1 MAVDLNASA
10 DRTSVEAESAARKP
24 ALIQAIRDDRW
35 PDRLATAMFI
45 FSALVVVAT
54 FIPPL
59 RRYFRQWHDIV
70 SMLTIP
76 IVPNLVYAAV
86 LIAVGVALRRRL
98 RAAWWIFVIWWII
111 LPQLG
116 RIFSIISG
124 GPVLPQIA
132 GFVIMSAVL
141 VVLWRAKPQFQARGR
156 AKDLLA
162 AIICFVVGSLVILI
176 LGTWLVSTFGTTPDL
191 LTATLH
197 VIDKMLGEVG
207 LVRTDVVRS
216 PRWVTILL
224 DVLGAAVILTA
235 TYLFFKPPPETHM
248 LSAADEARVRTLLR
262 SFGEWDSLGYFA
274 TRRDKSIVWNTG
286 NPATAQAGVSYRVIG
301 SVSLASGNP
310 VGDPEHWRSAIDQW
324 RSKARTHGWSLAVMG
339 AGDLGAE
346 AYNEAGLTAFEIGDE
361 AILDIRSFS
370 LNGPGMKSVRQ
381 SVSRL
386 QRRGYTTIVTRHGD
400 VDAAHFEQL
409 SNSASLWRGDG
420 GDERGFSM
428 ALGRLGDPLDSE
440 CVLVEAHDEGGRL
453 RAFLSFVPWGRNGLS
468 LDLMRRDPTA
478 DNGLVELMVASL
490 AERAAVFGIGRV
502 SLNFAMF
509 REAFERGAELGAG
522 PIARLW
528 RQALLLASRN
538 WQLESLY
545 RSNAKYQP
553 EWQPRYICFE
563 YTSDLPRV
571 GTAAG
576 SAEGFLTRPSLAMLS
591 RHGKEPAAGSLE
603 RAGEEYVAEVTANIP
618 EEPDALSEALAIEGL
633 PEQVR
638 VRREKLER
646 LREEGVDPYP
656 VTFPRTHTLA
666 QVRAEAGELP
676 PDTRTG
682 RRASVAGRVILNR
695 DGGKLCFATLRDGTG
710 DLQIMIALDAVGPE
724 MLKRWRQDV
733 DLGDHVGVTGEV
745 ITTKRGELTLR
756 ADSFKITS
764 KSIRPLPDKHKGLTD
779 PEARVRARYVDL
791 IVRPEARDI
800 AYTRATVV
808 RSIRESLHGR
818 GFTEVETPVLQLIH
832 GGANARPFE
841 THINAYDLE
850 LYLRIAT
857 ELHLK
862 RLIVGGMEKVFE
874 IGRQF
879 RNEGVDFKHNPEF
892 TSLEVYE
899 TYGDYNTMR
908 VLTQGL
914 IQEAATAVYGS
925 PIARRADAD
934 GKITEYDLAGD
945 WPVKTICQAVSEA
958 LGEEITV
965 DTPVS
970 VLHKHA
976 QAIGLE
982 MEPNASWGYL
992 LEEIYGELCEG
1003 QTTTPVFYTDFPKEN
1018 SPLAR
1023 AHRDDP
1029 RLAEKWDLVIFGS
1042 EQGTAYSELTDPLE
1056 QRERL
1061 VAQSL
1066 RAAAGDPEAMQVDE
1080 DFLQALEYGM
1090 PPTGG
1095 MGLGVDRLVMN
1106 LTGLGIR
1113 DTILFPLVKPQI

>member
-216 PRWVTILL
+216 PLWVTILL

-235 TYLFFKPPPETHM
+235 TYLFFRPPPETHM

-808 RSIRESLHGR
+808 RSIRESLQGR

>member
-1 MAVDLNASA
+1 MTVDLKTAAEQRPA
-10 DRTSVEAESAARKP
+10 DAEPAAHKT
-24 ALIQAIRDDRW
+24 ALSQALRDDRW
-35 PDRLATAMFI
+35 PDRLATAMFA
-45 FSALVVVAT
+45 FAALVVIAT

-59 RRYFRQWHDIV
+59 RRYFLQWHDVV

-76 IVPNLVYAAV
+76 IVPNLVYAAL
-86 LIAVGVALRRRL
+86 LISVGVALRRRL

-124 GPVLPQIA
+124 GPLLQIA
-132 GFVIMSAVL
+132 GLVIMSAVL
-141 VVLWRAKPQFQARGR
+141 VIIWRAKPQFQARGAR
-156 AKDLLA
+156 RNLFA
-162 AIICFVVGSLVILI
+162 AITCFLLGGLVILI
-176 LGTWLVSTFGTTPDL
+176 LGTWLVSTFGTSPDAS
-191 LTATLH
+191 TSALH
-197 VIDKMLGEVG
+197 VLDKMLGEVG
-207 LVRTDVVRS
+207 LTRPDEVRS
-216 PRWVTILL
+216 PLWVTILL
-224 DVLGAAVILTA
+224 DVLIAAVILTS
-235 TYLFFKPPPETHM
+235 TYLFFKPPAHTQT
-248 LSAADEARVRTLLR
+248 LSAVDEARVRTLLR
-262 SFGEWDSLGYFA
+262 SFGDWDSLGYFA

-286 NPATAQAGVSYRVIG
+286 DPATAQAGVSYRVMG

-310 VGDPEHWRSAIDQW
+310 VGDPEHWRSAIEQW
-324 RSKARTHGWSLAVMG
+324 RAKSRANGWSLAVMG
-339 AGDLGAE
+339 AGELGAA
-346 AYNEAGLTAFEIGDE
+346 AYNEEGLTAFEIGDE
-361 AILDIRSFS
+361 AILDMRTFS

-386 QRRGYTTIVTRHGD
+386 QRRGYTTTVVRHGD
-400 VDAAHFEQL
+400 LDAAEFDAL
-409 SNSASLWRGDG
+409 SADAAQWRGAG

-428 ALGRLGDPLDSE
+428 ALGRMGDPLDAQ
-440 CVLVEAHDEGGRL
+440 CVLVETRDGDGTL
-453 RAFLSFVPWGRNGLS
+453 RGFLSFVPWGRNGLS
-468 LDLMRRDPTA
+468 LDLMRRDPSA

-490 AERAAVFGIGRV
+490 AERAAAFGVGRV

-509 REAFERGAELGAG
+509 REAFERGAEIGAG

-528 RQALLLASRN
+528 RQALLVASRN

-563 YTSDLPRV
+563 YPSDLPRV
-571 GTAAG
+571 GAAAG
-576 SAEGFLTRPSLAMLS
+576 SAEGFLTKPSLAMLS
-591 RHGKEPAAGSLE
+591 RHGKEPAAGALE
-603 RAGEEYVAEVTANIP
+603 RAGEEYVAEVTAHIP
-618 EEPDALSEALAIEGL
+618 EEPDALTEALSVEGL

-638 VRREKLER
+638 VRREKLDR
-646 LREEGVDPYP
+646 LREQGIDPYP
-656 VTFPRTHTLA
+656 VAFPRTHTLA

-676 PDTRTG
+676 PNTRTG
-682 RRASVAGRVILNR
+682 RRASVAGRVILSR

-710 DLQIMIALDAVGPE
+710 DLQIMIALDAVGPD
-724 MLKRWRQDV
+724 MLRHWRHDV
-733 DLGDHVGVTGEV
+733 DLGDQVGVMGEV
-745 ITTKRGELTLR
+745 ITTKRGELTVR
-756 ADSFKITS
+756 AESFEITA

-791 IVRPEARDI
+791 IVRPEAREI
-800 AYTRATVV
+800 AYIRATVV
-808 RSIRESLHGR
+808 RSVRDSLQNR
-818 GFTEVETPVLQLIH
+818 GFTEVETPILQLIH

-841 THINAYDLE
+841 THINAYDLD

-862 RLIVGGMEKVFE
+862 RLIVGGMEKIFE
-874 IGRQF
+874 VGRQF

-908 VLTQGL
+908 MLTQQI
-914 IQEAATAVYGS
+914 IQESATAIYGS

-934 GKITEYDLAGD
+934 GKITEYDFSGD
-945 WPVKTICQAVSEA
+945 WPVKTICEAVSEA

-965 DTPVS
+965 ETPTS
-970 VLHKHA
+970 VLHQHA

-982 MEPNASWGYL
+982 LDPSAGWGYV

-1003 QTTTPVFYTDFPKEN
+1003 QTMTPVFYTDFPKEN

-1023 AHRDDP
+1023 EHRDDP
-1029 RLAEKWDLVIFGS
+1029 RLAEKWDLVIFGA

-1056 QRERL
+1056 QRKRL

-1113 DTILFPLVKPQI
+1113 DTILFPLVKPLA

>member
-1 MAVDLNASA
+1 MAVDVNTSA
-10 DRTSVEAESAARKP
+10 ERTPAEAERAAHR
-24 ALIQAIRDDRW
+24 AAITQVLRDDRW
-35 PDRLATAMFI
+35 PDRLATAMFA
-45 FSALVVVAT
+45 FAALVVVAT
-54 FIPPL
+54 FVPPL
-59 RRYFRQWHDIV
+59 RRYFLQWHDVV

-76 IVPNLVYAAV
+76 IVPNLVYAAL
-86 LIAVGVALRRRL
+86 LISVGVALRRRL
-98 RAAWWIFVIWWII
+98 RAAWWIFVIWWVII
-111 LPQLG
+111 PQLV
-116 RIFSIISG
+116 RIFSIIGG
-124 GPVLPQIA
+124 GPLLQIA
-132 GFVIMSAVL
+132 GLVIMSAVL
-141 VVLWRAKPQFQARGR
+141 VILWRARPQFQARGAR
-156 AKDLLA
+156 RNLLA
-162 AIICFVVGSLVILI
+162 ATVCFLLGGLVILI

-191 LTATLH
+191 ETAALH
-197 VIDKMLGEVG
+197 VLDKMLGEVG
-207 LVRTDVVRS
+207 LTRPDEVSS
-216 PRWVTILL
+216 PLWVTLFL
-224 DVLGAAVILTA
+224 DVLGAVVILTT
-235 TYLFFKPPPETHM
+235 TYLLFKPPGHTHT
-248 LSAADEARVRTLLR
+248 LSAGDEARVRTLLR

-286 NPATAQAGVSYRVIG
+286 EPATAQAGVSYRVIG

-310 VGDPEHWRSAIDQW
+310 VGDPEHWESAIEHW
-324 RSKARTHGWSLAVMG
+324 RAKARASGWSLAVMG
-339 AGDLGAE
+339 AGELGAA
-346 AYNEAGLTAFEIGDE
+346 AYAEAGLTAFEIGDE
-361 AILDIRSFS
+361 AILDMRTFS
-370 LNGPGMKSVRQ
+370 LNGPGMKAVRQ

-386 QRRGYTTIVTRHGD
+386 QRRGYTTAVTRHGD
-400 VDAAHFEQL
+400 VDPAHFDEL
-409 SNSASLWRGDG
+409 SASASRWRGDG

-428 ALGRLGDPLDSE
+428 ALGRLGDALDSQ
-440 CVLVEAHDEGGRL
+440 CLLVEAHDPDGAL

-490 AERAAVFGIGRV
+490 AERAPIFGVGRV

-509 REAFERGAELGAG
+509 REAFERGAEIGAG

-528 RQALLLASRN
+528 RHALLLASRN

-563 YTSDLPRV
+563 YPSDLPRV

-576 SAEGFLTRPSLAMLS
+576 NAEGFLTRPSLAMSS
-591 RHGKEPAAGSLE
+591 RHGKEPTAGALE
-603 RAGEEYVAEVTANIP
+603 RAGEEYAAEVTANIP
-618 EEPDALSEALAIEGL
+618 EEPDALAEAMSVEGL

-638 VRREKLER
+638 VRREKLDR
-646 LREEGVDPYP
+646 LREQGVDPYP

-676 PDTRTG
+676 PNRRTG
-682 RRASVAGRVILNR
+682 RRASVAGRVILSR

-710 DLQIMIALDAVGPE
+710 DLQIMIALDAVGPD
-724 MLKRWRQDV
+724 MLKQWRHDV
-733 DLGDHVGVTGEV
+733 DLGDQVGVTGEV
-745 ITTKRGELTLR
+745 ITTKRGELSIR
-756 ADSFKITS
+756 AESFKITS

-791 IVRPEARDI
+791 IVRPEARDV
-800 AYTRATVV
+800 AYARATVV
-808 RSIRESLHGR
+808 RSIRESLHTR
-818 GFTEVETPVLQLIH
+818 GFTEVETPILQLIH

-841 THINAYDLE
+841 THINAYDLD

-874 IGRQF
+874 VGRQF

-899 TYGDYNTMR
+899 TYADYNTMR
-908 VLTQGL
+908 VLTQEL
-914 IQEAATAVYGS
+914 IQEAATAVHGS

-934 GKITEYDLAGD
+934 GKITEYDFSGD
-945 WPVKTICQAVSEA
+945 WPVKTICEAVSEA

-965 DTPVS
+965 DTPTS
-970 VLHKHA
+970 VLHQHA
-976 QAIGLE
+976 RAIGLE
-982 MEPNASWGYL
+982 MEPGASWAYV

-1003 QTTTPVFYTDFPKEN
+1003 QTTAPVFYTDFPKEN

-1023 AHRDDP
+1023 EHRDDP
-1029 RLAEKWDLVIFGS
+1029 RLAEKWDLVIFGA

-1113 DTILFPLVKPQI
+1113 DTILFPLVKPQV

>member
-1 MAVDLNASA
+1 MAVDLNTSA
-10 DRTSVEAESAARKP
+10 ERTPADKAEAGAEKP
-24 ALIQAIRDDRW
+24 VRTRLLRDDRW
-35 PDRLATAMFI
+35 PDWLATAMFA
-45 FSALVVVAT
+45 FAALVVVAT
-54 FIPPL
+54 FIPSL
-59 RRYFRQWHDIV
+59 RRYFLRWHDVI

-76 IVPNLVYAAV
+76 IVPNLVYAAL
-86 LIAVGVALRRRL
+86 LIAMGIALRRRL
-98 RAAWWIFVIWWII
+98 RTAWWLLIIWWII

-116 RIFSIISG
+116 RIYSIITG
-124 GPVLPQIA
+124 GPLLQIV
-132 GFVIMSAVL
+132 GLVIMSLVL
-141 VVLWRAKPQFQARGR
+141 VIVWRARSQFLAHGVVRN
-156 AKDLLA
+156 LIA
-162 AIICFVVGSLVILI
+162 AIICFLVGLLVILV
-176 LGTWLVSTFGTTPDL
+176 LGTWLVNTFGTAPDL
-191 LTATLH
+191 STATLH
-197 VIDKMLGEVG
+197 VVDKLLGEVG
-207 LVRTDVVRS
+207 LTRPDEVTS
-216 PRWVTILL
+216 PLWVTILL
-224 DVLGAAVILTA
+224 DLLGAATILTS
-235 TYLFFKPPPETHM
+235 TYLLFKPPPETKT
-248 LSAADEARVRTLLR
+248 LSAVDEARVRTLLR
-262 SFGEWDSLGYFA
+262 TFGDSDSLGYFA

-286 NPATAQAGVSYRVIG
+286 DPATARAGVSYRVIG

-310 VGDPEHWRSAIDQW
+310 VGDPEHWGSAIERW
-324 RSKARTHGWSLAVMG
+324 RAKARANGWSLAVMG
-339 AGDLGAE
+339 AGELGAA
-346 AYNEAGLTAFEIGDE
+346 AYTEAGLTAFEIGDE
-361 AILDIRSFS
+361 AILDMRSFS

-386 QRRGYTTIVTRHGD
+386 QRRGYTTNVVRHGD
-400 VDAAHFEQL
+400 LDPAQFDAL
-409 SNSASLWRGDG
+409 SASAARWRGDG

-428 ALGRLGDPLDSE
+428 ALGRLGDPLDSQ
-440 CVLVEAHDEGGRL
+440 CVLVEAHDVDGTLHG
-453 RAFLSFVPWGRNGLS
+453 FLSFVPWGRNGLS

-490 AERAAVFGIGRV
+490 AERAAAFSVGRV

-509 REAFERGAELGAG
+509 REAFERGAQIGAG

-528 RQALLLASRN
+528 RQALLVASRN

-576 SAEGFLTRPSLAMLS
+576 SAEGFLTRPSLATLH
-591 RHGKEPAAGSLE
+591 RHGKEPAAGALE
-603 RAGEEYVAEVTANIP
+603 RAGEAYAAEVTAQIP
-618 EEPDALSEALAIEGL
+618 EEPDAVAEAMSLEGL

-638 VRREKLER
+638 VRREKLKR
-646 LREEGVDPYP
+646 LREQGINPYP

-682 RRASVAGRVILNR
+682 RQVSVAGRVILSR
-695 DGGKLCFATLRDGTG
+695 DGGKLCFATLRDGSG

-724 MLKRWRQDV
+724 VLRRWRHDV
-733 DLGDHVGVTGEV
+733 DLGDHVGVIGEV
-745 ITTKRGELTLR
+745 ITTKRGELTVR
-756 ADSFKITS
+756 AESYEITA

-791 IVRPEARDI
+791 IVRPEAREI
-800 AYTRATVV
+800 AYVRATVV
-808 RSIRESLHGR
+808 RSVRDSLQNR
-818 GFTEVETPVLQLIH
+818 GFTEVETPILQLIH

-841 THINAYDLE
+841 THINAYDLD

-862 RLIVGGMEKVFE
+862 RLIVGGMEKIFE
-874 IGRQF
+874 VGRQF

-899 TYGDYNTMR
+899 TYGDYHTMR
-908 VLTQGL
+908 MLTQQI
-914 IQEAATAVYGS
+914 IQESATAIYGS

-934 GKITEYDLAGD
+934 GKITEYDFSGD
-945 WPVKTICQAVSEA
+945 WPVKTICEAVSEA

-965 DTPVS
+965 ETPTS
-970 VLHKHA
+970 VLHQHA

-982 MEPNASWGYL
+982 LDPSAGWGYV

-1003 QTTTPVFYTDFPKEN
+1003 QTMTPVFYTDFPKEN

-1023 AHRDDP
+1023 EHRADP
-1029 RLAEKWDLVIFGS
+1029 RLAEKWDLVIFGA
-1042 EQGTAYSELTDPLE
+1042 EQGTAYSELTDPLD

-1095 MGLGVDRLVMN
+1095 MGLGIDRLVMN

-1113 DTILFPLVKPQI
+1113 DTILFPLVKPQA